1 MKLLCLPHAGGS
13 AAVYA
18 RWTRLFGPAVRV
30 VPVEYPGHG
39 RRLREPLH
47 TSSATLVDRLVEEL
61 GPVLREGPF
70 AVFGHSMGGLLAF
83 RLTHELVRRRLPPP
97 ARLFLSG
104 ARPPG
109 RPAPAALHAL
119 GDDGLRAALADL
131 GGAPAEVLAHPELV
145 GMLLPVVRADLLLA
159 ETWAFRPPQPL
170 DVPVSVL
177 SGLAD
182 PLAPPGL
189 MADWRPHFAGA
200 FARRAYPGG
209 HFFPFDAAGG
219 VPADVARALGAT
231 AQDAFSTGRTG
242 A

>member
-18 RWTRLFGPAVRV
+18 RWTRLFGPGVRV

-47 TSSATLVDRLVEEL
+47 ISAATLVDRLVEEL
-61 GPVLREGPF
+61 RPLLREGPF

-83 RLTHELVRRRLPPP
+83 RFTHELVRRGLPLP
-97 ARLFLSG
+97 ARLFLSA

-109 RPAPAALHAL
+109 HPATAALHTL
-119 GDDGLRAALADL
+119 DDAGLVAALAEL
-131 GGAPAEVLAHPELV
+131 GGAPPEVLADPEFV
-145 GMLLPVVRADLLLA
+145 RTLLPVVRADLLLA
-159 ETWAFRPPQPL
+159 ETWAFRPPAPL

-182 PLAPPGL
+182 PLAPPGVT
-189 MADWRPHFAGA
+189 AGWRPHFAGA

-209 HFFPFDAAGG
+209 HFFPFDAASG
-219 VPADVARALGAT
+219 VPADLRQALGGA
-231 AQDAFSTGRTG
+231 AQGTFSTGRTG